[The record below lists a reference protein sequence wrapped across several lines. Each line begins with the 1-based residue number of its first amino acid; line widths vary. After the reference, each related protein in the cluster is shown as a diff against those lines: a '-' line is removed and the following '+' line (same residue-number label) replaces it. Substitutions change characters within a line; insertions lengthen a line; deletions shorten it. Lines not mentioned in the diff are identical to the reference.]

1 MGDAFEMAGDVDE
14 ADVDQ
19 MYDQILEEV
28 GLEVVE
34 GGAVIIFY
42 YLYQNRLLL
51 YPEKKLVKK

>member
-1 MGDAFEMAGDVDE
+1 MAGDVDE